1 MGQESEKKH
10 RKIYLLLI
18 MLLLVAGILL
28 GILYFQSSQ
37 EIEKSQKEDAA
48 SSKKQEHSMKTNEKT
63 EKEQKQGSMQEQD
76 SMKTNEK
83 AEVNIKEMQAGDVVE
98 DSVITQTGME
108 QFFYKEELT
117 DEVFARMDGVSYPQ
131 NAQIGREELCYLR
144 VLHTGFDEK
153 TYIGELVVN
162 QKIADDVL
170 EIMKELYENH
180 YPIEKM
186 HLIDEYGADDEASM
200 SDNNTSAFNYR
211 TIAGTNR
218 LSKHGQGLA
227 VDINPRYNPCV
238 RTKNGITTVEPQNGS
253 AYVDRNAYFSYKI
266 TEGDLCLQL
275 FLEHGFTWGGSW
287 NSVKD
292 YQHFEKAVE

>member
-1 MGQESEKKH
+1 MKNKLYLTLIINIIIIIITAGCTYQKSKEHSTENALKKET
-10 RKIYLLLI
+10 
-18 MLLLVAGILL
+18 
-28 GILYFQSSQ
+28 SQ
-37 EIEKSQKEDAA
+37 EMKKSQKEDAA
-48 SSKKQEHSMKTNEKT
+48 SSKKQEHSI
-63 EKEQKQGSMQEQD
+63 
-76 SMKTNEK
+76 KTNEK

-253 AYVDRNAYFSYKI
+253 AYVDRNADFSYKI

>member
-1 MGQESEKKH
+1 MGRPKH
-10 RKIYLLLI
+10 RKIYI
-18 MLLLVAGILL
+18 LLVILFFMAGVLL
-28 GILYFQSSQ
+28 GIRYFQSKESV
-37 EIEKSQKEDAA
+37 EIRKKDAA
-48 SSKKQEHSMKTNEKT
+48 SHIKKEHPMKIPKET
-63 EKEQKQGSMQEQD
+63 EKAQRESEKVQEQE
-76 SMKTNEK
+76 SMETEEK
-83 AEVNIKEMQAGDVVE
+83 AEVNITETQAGDVVE
-98 DSVITQTGME
+98 DSVLAQKGME
-108 QFFYKEELT
+108 QFFYKEELS

-186 HLIDEYGADDEASM
+186 RLIDEYGADDEASM

-253 AYVDRNAYFSYKI
+253 AYVDRNADFSYKI

>member
-1 MGQESEKKH
+1 MKNKLYLTLIINIIIIIITAGCTYQKSKEHSTENALKKET
-10 RKIYLLLI
+10 
-18 MLLLVAGILL
+18 
-28 GILYFQSSQ
+28 SQ
-37 EIEKSQKEDAA
+37 EMKKSQKEDAA
-48 SSKKQEHSMKTNEKT
+48 SSKKQEHSI
-63 EKEQKQGSMQEQD
+63 
-76 SMKTNEK
+76 KTNEK

-186 HLIDEYGADDEASM
+186 RLIDEYGADDEASM

-253 AYVDRNAYFSYKI
+253 AYVDRNADFSYKI

>member
-1 MGQESEKKH
+1 MMKNKLYLTLIINIIIIIITAGCTYQKSKEHSTENALKKET
-10 RKIYLLLI
+10 
-18 MLLLVAGILL
+18 
-28 GILYFQSSQ
+28 SQ
-37 EIEKSQKEDAA
+37 EMKKSQKEDAA
-48 SSKKQEHSMKTNEKT
+48 SSKKQEHSI
-63 EKEQKQGSMQEQD
+63 
-76 SMKTNEK
+76 KTNEK

-253 AYVDRNAYFSYKI
+253 AYVDRNADFSYKI

>member
-1 MGQESEKKH
+1 MGRPKH
-10 RKIYLLLI
+10 RKIYI
-18 MLLLVAGILL
+18 LLVILFFMAGVLL
-28 GILYFQSSQ
+28 GIRYFQSKESV
-37 EIEKSQKEDAA
+37 EIRKKDAA
-48 SSKKQEHSMKTNEKT
+48 SHIKKEHPMKIPKEA
-63 EKEQKQGSMQEQD
+63 EKEQIELEIETEIVS
-76 SMKTNEK
+76 
-83 AEVNIKEMQAGDVVE
+83 EMQAGDVVE

-186 HLIDEYGADDEASM
+186 HLIDEYGADDEASK

-253 AYVDRNAYFSYKI
+253 AYVDRNADFSYKI

-275 FLEHGFTWGGSW
+275 FLEHGFTLGGSW

>member
-18 MLLLVAGILL
+18 ILLLVAGILL

-37 EIEKSQKEDAA
+37 EIEKSQQEDAA
-48 SSKKQEHSMKTNEKT
+48 SSKKQEHSMKTKEKT
-63 EKEQKQGSMQEQD
+63 VKEQKQE
-76 SMKTNEK
+76 SMKTEGK

-108 QFFYKEELT
+108 QFFYREELT
-117 DEVFARMDGVSYPQ
+117 DEVFARMDGVSYPK
-131 NAQIGREELCYLR
+131 NAQIGREELSYLR

-153 TYIGELVVN
+153 TYVGELVVN

-170 EIMKELYENH
+170 EIMKQLYENH

-186 HLIDEYGADDEASM
+186 LLIDEYGADDETSM

-238 RTKNGITTVEPQNGS
+238 RQKTGS
-253 AYVDRNAYFSYKI
+253 LR
-266 TEGDLCLQL
+266 
-275 FLEHGFTWGGSW
+275 
-287 NSVKD
+287 
-292 YQHFEKAVE
+292 

>member
-63 EKEQKQGSMQEQD
+63 EKEQKQGSMQEQE

-162 QKIADDVL
+162 QKIAD
-170 EIMKELYENH
+170 
-180 YPIEKM
+180 
-186 HLIDEYGADDEASM
+186 
-200 SDNNTSAFNYR
+200 R

-253 AYVDRNAYFSYKI
+253 AYVDRNADFSYKI

>member
-1 MGQESEKKH
+1 MGRPKH
-10 RKIYLLLI
+10 RKIYI
-18 MLLLVAGILL
+18 LLVILFFMAGVLL
-28 GILYFQSSQ
+28 GIRYFQSKESV
-37 EIEKSQKEDAA
+37 EIRKKDAA
-48 SSKKQEHSMKTNEKT
+48 SHIKKEHPMKIPKEA
-63 EKEQKQGSMQEQD
+63 EKEQIELEIETEIVSE
-76 SMKTNEK
+76 T
-83 AEVNIKEMQAGDVVE
+83 QAGDVVE
-98 DSVITQTGME
+98 DSVLAQTGME

-253 AYVDRNAYFSYKI
+253 AYVDRNADFSYKI

>member
-1 MGQESEKKH
+1 MGRRPKH

-18 MLLLVAGILL
+18 ILLLVAGILL

-63 EKEQKQGSMQEQD
+63 VKEQKQE
-76 SMKTNEK
+76 SMKTEGK

-108 QFFYKEELT
+108 QFFYREELT
-117 DEVFARMDGVSYPQ
+117 DEVFARMDGVSYPK
-131 NAQIGREELCYLR
+131 NAQIGREELSYLR

-153 TYIGELVVN
+153 TYVGELVVN

-170 EIMKELYENH
+170 EIMRELYENH

-186 HLIDEYGADDEASM
+186 LLIDEYGADDETSM

-218 LSKHGQGLA
+218 LSKHGQGL
-227 VDINPRYNPCV
+227 
-238 RTKNGITTVEPQNGS
+238 E
-253 AYVDRNAYFSYKI
+253 
-266 TEGDLCLQL
+266 
-275 FLEHGFTWGGSW
+275 
-287 NSVKD
+287 
-292 YQHFEKAVE
+292 

>member
-48 SSKKQEHSMKTNEKT
+48 SSKKQEH
-63 EKEQKQGSMQEQD
+63 

-131 NAQIGREELCYLR
+131 NAQIGREELCFFRGAPY
-144 VLHTGFDEK
+144 GF
-153 TYIGELVVN
+153 
-162 QKIADDVL
+162 
-170 EIMKELYENH
+170 
-180 YPIEKM
+180 
-186 HLIDEYGADDEASM
+186 
-200 SDNNTSAFNYR
+200 
-211 TIAGTNR
+211 
-218 LSKHGQGLA
+218 
-227 VDINPRYNPCV
+227 
-238 RTKNGITTVEPQNGS
+238 
-253 AYVDRNAYFSYKI
+253 
-266 TEGDLCLQL
+266 
-275 FLEHGFTWGGSW
+275 
-287 NSVKD
+287 
-292 YQHFEKAVE
+292 

>member
-1 MGQESEKKH
+1 MGRPKH
-10 RKIYLLLI
+10 RKIYI
-18 MLLLVAGILL
+18 LLVILFFMAGVLL
-28 GILYFQSSQ
+28 GIRYFQSKESV
-37 EIEKSQKEDAA
+37 EIRKKDAA
-48 SSKKQEHSMKTNEKT
+48 SHIKKEHPMKIPKEA
-63 EKEQKQGSMQEQD
+63 EKEQIELEIETEIVSE
-76 SMKTNEK
+76 T
-83 AEVNIKEMQAGDVVE
+83 QAGDVVE
-98 DSVITQTGME
+98 DSVLAQTGME

-186 HLIDEYGADDEASM
+186 RLIDEYGADDETSM

-253 AYVDRNAYFSYKI
+253 TYVDRNADFSYKI

-275 FLEHGFTWGGSW
+275 FSEHGFTWGGSW

>member
-1 MGQESEKKH
+1 
-10 RKIYLLLI
+10 
-18 MLLLVAGILL
+18 
-28 GILYFQSSQ
+28 
-37 EIEKSQKEDAA
+37 
-48 SSKKQEHSMKTNEKT
+48 
-63 EKEQKQGSMQEQD
+63 
-76 SMKTNEK
+76 
-83 AEVNIKEMQAGDVVE
+83 
-98 DSVITQTGME
+98 ME
-108 QFFYKEELT
+108 QFFYREELT
-117 DEVFARMDGVSYPQ
+117 DEVFARMDGVSYPK
-131 NAQIGREELCYLR
+131 NAQIGREELSYLR

-186 HLIDEYGADDEASM
+186 HLIDEYGADDETSM

-211 TIAGTNR
+211 TIAGTDR

-253 AYVDRNAYFSYKI
+253 TYVDRNADFSYKI

-275 FLEHGFTWGGSW
+275 FSEHGFTWGGSW

>member
-1 MGQESEKKH
+1 MGRPKH
-10 RKIYLLLI
+10 RKIYI
-18 MLLLVAGILL
+18 LLVILFFMAGVLL
-28 GILYFQSSQ
+28 GIRYFQFKESV
-37 EIEKSQKEDAA
+37 EIRKKDAA
-48 SSKKQEHSMKTNEKT
+48 SHIKKEHPMKTPKEA
-63 EKEQKQGSMQEQD
+63 EKEQIELEIETEIVSETQ
-76 SMKTNEK
+76 
-83 AEVNIKEMQAGDVVE
+83 VGDVVE

-108 QFFYKEELT
+108 QFFYREELT
-117 DEVFARMDGVSYPQ
+117 DEVFARMDGVSYPK
-131 NAQIGREELCYLR
+131 NAQIGREELSYLR

-153 TYIGELVVN
+153 TYVGELVVN

-170 EIMKELYENH
+170 EIMKQLYENH

-186 HLIDEYGADDEASM
+186 LLIDEYGADDETSM

-253 AYVDRNAYFSYKI
+253 TYVDRNADFSYKI

-275 FLEHGFTWGGSW
+275 FSEYGFTWGGSW

>member
-18 MLLLVAGILL
+18 ILLLVAGILL

-37 EIEKSQKEDAA
+37 MKKSQKEDAA

-63 EKEQKQGSMQEQD
+63 VKEQKQE
-76 SMKTNEK
+76 SMKTEGK

-108 QFFYKEELT
+108 QFFYREELT
-117 DEVFARMDGVSYPQ
+117 DEVFTRMDGVSYPK
-131 NAQIGREELCYLR
+131 NAQIGREELSYLR
-144 VLHTGFDEK
+144 VLHTGFDKK
-153 TYIGELVVN
+153 TYVGELVVN

-186 HLIDEYGADDEASM
+186 LLIDEYGADDETSM

-253 AYVDRNAYFSYKI
+253 TYVDRNADFSYKI

-275 FLEHGFTWGGSW
+275 FSEYGFTWGGNW

>member
-1 MGQESEKKH
+1 MGRPKH
-10 RKIYLLLI
+10 RKIYI
-18 MLLLVAGILL
+18 LLVILFFMAGVLL
-28 GILYFQSSQ
+28 GIRYFQSKESV
-37 EIEKSQKEDAA
+37 EIRKKDAA
-48 SSKKQEHSMKTNEKT
+48 SHIKKEHPMKTPKET
-63 EKEQKQGSMQEQD
+63 EKEQIELEIETEIVSETQ
-76 SMKTNEK
+76 
-83 AEVNIKEMQAGDVVE
+83 VGDVVE
-98 DSVITQTGME
+98 DSVLAQTGME

-131 NAQIGREELCYLR
+131 NAQIGREELYYLR

-253 AYVDRNAYFSYKI
+253 AYVDRNADFSYKI

>member
-1 MGQESEKKH
+1 M
-10 RKIYLLLI
+10 
-18 MLLLVAGILL
+18 AGVLL
-28 GILYFQSSQ
+28 GIRYFQFKESV
-37 EIEKSQKEDAA
+37 EIRKKDAA
-48 SSKKQEHSMKTNEKT
+48 SHIKKEHPMKTPKEA
-63 EKEQKQGSMQEQD
+63 EKEQIELEIETEIVSETQ
-76 SMKTNEK
+76 
-83 AEVNIKEMQAGDVVE
+83 VGDVVE
-98 DSVITQTGME
+98 DSVLAQKGME
-108 QFFYKEELT
+108 QFFYKEELS

-253 AYVDRNAYFSYKI
+253 TYVDRNADFSYKI

>member
-48 SSKKQEHSMKTNEKT
+48 SSKKQEH
-63 EKEQKQGSMQEQD
+63 

-170 EIMKELYENH
+170 ELS
-180 YPIEKM
+180 
-186 HLIDEYGADDEASM
+186 LIH
-200 SDNNTSAFNYR
+200 
-211 TIAGTNR
+211 I
-218 LSKHGQGLA
+218 
-227 VDINPRYNPCV
+227 
-238 RTKNGITTVEPQNGS
+238 
-253 AYVDRNAYFSYKI
+253 
-266 TEGDLCLQL
+266 
-275 FLEHGFTWGGSW
+275 
-287 NSVKD
+287 
-292 YQHFEKAVE
+292 

>member
-1 MGQESEKKH
+1 MGRPKH
-10 RKIYLLLI
+10 RKIYI
-18 MLLLVAGILL
+18 LLVILFFMAGVLL
-28 GILYFQSSQ
+28 GIRYFQFKESV
-37 EIEKSQKEDAA
+37 EIRKKDAA
-48 SSKKQEHSMKTNEKT
+48 SHIKKEHPMKTPKEA
-63 EKEQKQGSMQEQD
+63 EKEQIELEIETEIVSE
-76 SMKTNEK
+76 T
-83 AEVNIKEMQAGDVVE
+83 QAGDVVE
-98 DSVITQTGME
+98 DSVITQKGME
-108 QFFYKEELT
+108 QFFYKEELS

-253 AYVDRNAYFSYKI
+253 TYVDRNADFSYKI

-275 FLEHGFTWGGSW
+275 FSEHGFTWGGSW

>member
-1 MGQESEKKH
+1 MGRPKH
-10 RKIYLLLI
+10 RKIYI
-18 MLLLVAGILL
+18 LLVILFFMAGVLL
-28 GILYFQSSQ
+28 GIRYFQSKESV
-37 EIEKSQKEDAA
+37 EIRKKDAA
-48 SSKKQEHSMKTNEKT
+48 SHIKKEHPMKIPKEA
-63 EKEQKQGSMQEQD
+63 EKEQIELEIETEIVSE
-76 SMKTNEK
+76 T
-83 AEVNIKEMQAGDVVE
+83 QAGDVVE
-98 DSVITQTGME
+98 DSVLAQTGME
-108 QFFYKEELT
+108 QFFYREELT
-117 DEVFARMDGVSYPQ
+117 DEVFARMDGVSYPK

-186 HLIDEYGADDEASM
+186 RLIDEYGADDEASM

-253 AYVDRNAYFSYKI
+253 TYVDRNADFSYKI

>member
-1 MGQESEKKH
+1 M
-10 RKIYLLLI
+10 
-18 MLLLVAGILL
+18 AGVLL
-28 GILYFQSSQ
+28 GIRYFQFKESV
-37 EIEKSQKEDAA
+37 EIRKKDAA
-48 SSKKQEHSMKTNEKT
+48 SHIKKEHPMKTPKEA
-63 EKEQKQGSMQEQD
+63 EKEQIELEIETEIVS
-76 SMKTNEK
+76 
-83 AEVNIKEMQAGDVVE
+83 EMQAGDVVE

-253 AYVDRNAYFSYKI
+253 AYVDRNADFSYKI

>member
-1 MGQESEKKH
+1 M
-10 RKIYLLLI
+10 KIP
-18 MLLLVAGILL
+18 
-28 GILYFQSSQ
+28 
-37 EIEKSQKEDAA
+37 KEA
-48 SSKKQEHSMKTNEKT
+48 
-63 EKEQKQGSMQEQD
+63 EKEQIELEIETEIVS
-76 SMKTNEK
+76 
-83 AEVNIKEMQAGDVVE
+83 EMQAGDVVE

-186 HLIDEYGADDEASM
+186 RLIDEYGADDEASM

-253 AYVDRNAYFSYKI
+253 TYVDRNADFSYKI

>member
-1 MGQESEKKH
+1 MKNKLYLTLIINIIIIIITAGCTYQKSKEHSTENALKKET
-10 RKIYLLLI
+10 
-18 MLLLVAGILL
+18 
-28 GILYFQSSQ
+28 SQ
-37 EIEKSQKEDAA
+37 EMKKSQKEDAA
-48 SSKKQEHSMKTNEKT
+48 SSKKQEH
-63 EKEQKQGSMQEQD
+63 

-186 HLIDEYGADDEASM
+186 RLIDEYGADDETSM

-211 TIAGTNR
+211 TIAGTDR

-253 AYVDRNAYFSYKI
+253 AYVDRNADFSYKI

>member
-1 MGQESEKKH
+1 MMKNKLYLTLIINIIIIIITAGCTYQKSKEHSTENALKKET
-10 RKIYLLLI
+10 
-18 MLLLVAGILL
+18 
-28 GILYFQSSQ
+28 SQ
-37 EIEKSQKEDAA
+37 EMKKSQKEDAA
-48 SSKKQEHSMKTNEKT
+48 SSKKQEHSI
-63 EKEQKQGSMQEQD
+63 
-76 SMKTNEK
+76 KTNEK

-108 QFFYKEELT
+108 QFFYREELT

-253 AYVDRNAYFSYKI
+253 AYVDRNADFSYKI

>member
-1 MGQESEKKH
+1 MKNKLYLTLIINIIIIIITAGCTYQKSKEHSTENALKKET
-10 RKIYLLLI
+10 
-18 MLLLVAGILL
+18 
-28 GILYFQSSQ
+28 SQ
-37 EIEKSQKEDAA
+37 EMKKSQKEDAA
-48 SSKKQEHSMKTNEKT
+48 SSKKQEHSI
-63 EKEQKQGSMQEQD
+63 
-76 SMKTNEK
+76 KTNEK

-144 VLHTGFDEK
+144 VLHTGIDEK

-186 HLIDEYGADDEASM
+186 RLIDEYGADDEASM

-253 AYVDRNAYFSYKI
+253 AYVDRNADFSYKI

>member
-63 EKEQKQGSMQEQD
+63 EKEQKQGSMQEQE

-186 HLIDEYGADDEASM
+186 RLIDEYGADDEASM
-200 SDNNTSAFNYR
+200 SCLLYTSP
-211 TIAGTNR
+211 
-218 LSKHGQGLA
+218 S
-227 VDINPRYNPCV
+227 PR
-238 RTKNGITTVEPQNGS
+238 
-253 AYVDRNAYFSYKI
+253 DR
-266 TEGDLCLQL
+266 G
-275 FLEHGFTWGGSW
+275 
-287 NSVKD
+287 
-292 YQHFEKAVE
+292 

>member
-1 MGQESEKKH
+1 MGRPKH
-10 RKIYLLLI
+10 RKIYI
-18 MLLLVAGILL
+18 LLVILFFMAGVLL
-28 GILYFQSSQ
+28 GIRYFQFKESV
-37 EIEKSQKEDAA
+37 EIRKKDVASHIKKE
-48 SSKKQEHSMKTNEKT
+48 HPMKTPKEA
-63 EKEQKQGSMQEQD
+63 EKEQIGLEIETEIVSE
-76 SMKTNEK
+76 T
-83 AEVNIKEMQAGDVVE
+83 QAGDVVE

-108 QFFYKEELT
+108 QFFYREELT

-170 EIMKELYENH
+170 DIMKELYEKR

-186 HLIDEYGADDEASM
+186 LLIDEYGADDEASM

-253 AYVDRNAYFSYKI
+253 AYVDRNADFSYKI

-275 FLEHGFTWGGSW
+275 FSEHGFTWGGSW

>member
-1 MGQESEKKH
+1 MGRPKH
-10 RKIYLLLI
+10 RKIYI
-18 MLLLVAGILL
+18 LLVILFFMAGVLL
-28 GILYFQSSQ
+28 GIRYFQS
-37 EIEKSQKEDAA
+37 KESVEVRKKDAA
-48 SSKKQEHSMKTNEKT
+48 SHIKKEHPMKTPKET
-63 EKEQKQGSMQEQD
+63 EKEQIELEIETEIVSETQ
-76 SMKTNEK
+76 
-83 AEVNIKEMQAGDVVE
+83 VGDVVE
-98 DSVITQTGME
+98 DSVLAQTGME

-253 AYVDRNAYFSYKI
+253 AYVDRNADFSYKI

>member
-1 MGQESEKKH
+1 MGRPKH
-10 RKIYLLLI
+10 RKIYI
-18 MLLLVAGILL
+18 LLVILFFMAGVLL
-28 GILYFQSSQ
+28 GIRYFQFKESV
-37 EIEKSQKEDAA
+37 EIRKKDAA
-48 SSKKQEHSMKTNEKT
+48 SHIKKEHPMKTPKEA
-63 EKEQKQGSMQEQD
+63 EKEQIELEIETEIVSETQ
-76 SMKTNEK
+76 
-83 AEVNIKEMQAGDVVE
+83 VGDVVE
-98 DSVITQTGME
+98 DSVLAQKGME

-253 AYVDRNAYFSYKI
+253 AYVDRNADFSYKI
-266 TEGDLCLQL
+266 TEEDLCLQL
-275 FLEHGFTWGGSW
+275 FSEHGFTWGGSW

>member
-1 MGQESEKKH
+1 MGRPKH
-10 RKIYLLLI
+10 RKIYI
-18 MLLLVAGILL
+18 LLVILFFMAGVLL
-28 GILYFQSSQ
+28 GIRYFQSKESV
-37 EIEKSQKEDAA
+37 EIRKKDAA
-48 SSKKQEHSMKTNEKT
+48 SHIKKEHPMKTPKET
-63 EKEQKQGSMQEQD
+63 EKEQIELEIETEIVSETQ
-76 SMKTNEK
+76 
-83 AEVNIKEMQAGDVVE
+83 VGDVVE
-98 DSVITQTGME
+98 DSVLAQTGME

-253 AYVDRNAYFSYKI
+253 AYVDRNADFSYKI

>member
-1 MGQESEKKH
+1 MGRPKH
-10 RKIYLLLI
+10 RKIYI
-18 MLLLVAGILL
+18 LLVILFFMAGVLL
-28 GILYFQSSQ
+28 GIRYFQFKESV
-37 EIEKSQKEDAA
+37 EIRKKDAA
-48 SSKKQEHSMKTNEKT
+48 SHIKKEHPMKTPKEA
-63 EKEQKQGSMQEQD
+63 EKEQIGLEIETEIVSE
-76 SMKTNEK
+76 T
-83 AEVNIKEMQAGDVVE
+83 QAGDVVE

-108 QFFYKEELT
+108 QFFYREELT

-170 EIMKELYENH
+170 DIMKELYEKR

-186 HLIDEYGADDEASM
+186 LLIDEYGADDEASM

-253 AYVDRNAYFSYKI
+253 AYVDRNADFSYKI
-266 TEGDLCLQL
+266 IEGDLCLQL

>member
-1 MGQESEKKH
+1 MKNKLYLTLIINIIIIIITAGCTYQKSKEHSTENALKKET
-10 RKIYLLLI
+10 
-18 MLLLVAGILL
+18 
-28 GILYFQSSQ
+28 SQ
-37 EIEKSQKEDAA
+37 EMKKSQKEDAA
-48 SSKKQEHSMKTNEKT
+48 SSKKQEHSI
-63 EKEQKQGSMQEQD
+63 
-76 SMKTNEK
+76 KTNEK

-186 HLIDEYGADDEASM
+186 HLIDECGADDEASM

-253 AYVDRNAYFSYKI
+253 AYVDRNADFSYKI

>member
-1 MGQESEKKH
+1 MGRPKH
-10 RKIYLLLI
+10 RKIYI
-18 MLLLVAGILL
+18 LLVILFFMAGVLL
-28 GILYFQSSQ
+28 GIRYFQFKESV
-37 EIEKSQKEDAA
+37 EIRKKDAA
-48 SSKKQEHSMKTNEKT
+48 SHIKKEHPMKTPKEA
-63 EKEQKQGSMQEQD
+63 EKEQIELEIETEIVSETQ
-76 SMKTNEK
+76 
-83 AEVNIKEMQAGDVVE
+83 VGDVVE
-98 DSVITQTGME
+98 DSVLAQKGME
-108 QFFYKEELT
+108 QFFYKEELS

-186 HLIDEYGADDEASM
+186 RLIDEYGADDEASM

-253 AYVDRNAYFSYKI
+253 AYVDRNADFSYKI

>member
-1 MGQESEKKH
+1 MKNKLYLTLIINIIIIIITAGCTYQKSKEHSTENALKKET
-10 RKIYLLLI
+10 
-18 MLLLVAGILL
+18 
-28 GILYFQSSQ
+28 SQ
-37 EIEKSQKEDAA
+37 EMKKSQKEDAA
-48 SSKKQEHSMKTNEKT
+48 SSKKQEHSI
-63 EKEQKQGSMQEQD
+63 
-76 SMKTNEK
+76 KTNEK

-253 AYVDRNAYFSYKI
+253 AYMDRNADFSYKI

>member
-1 MGQESEKKH
+1 MGRPKH
-10 RKIYLLLI
+10 RKIYI
-18 MLLLVAGILL
+18 LLVILFFMAGVLL
-28 GILYFQSSQ
+28 GIRYFQFKESV
-37 EIEKSQKEDAA
+37 EIRKKDAA
-48 SSKKQEHSMKTNEKT
+48 SHIKKEHPMKTPKEA
-63 EKEQKQGSMQEQD
+63 EKEQIELEIETEIVSETQ
-76 SMKTNEK
+76 
-83 AEVNIKEMQAGDVVE
+83 VGDVVE
-98 DSVITQTGME
+98 DSVLAQKGME
-108 QFFYKEELT
+108 QFFYKEELS

-253 AYVDRNAYFSYKI
+253 TYVDRNADFSYKI

-275 FLEHGFTWGGSW
+275 FSEHGFTWGGSW